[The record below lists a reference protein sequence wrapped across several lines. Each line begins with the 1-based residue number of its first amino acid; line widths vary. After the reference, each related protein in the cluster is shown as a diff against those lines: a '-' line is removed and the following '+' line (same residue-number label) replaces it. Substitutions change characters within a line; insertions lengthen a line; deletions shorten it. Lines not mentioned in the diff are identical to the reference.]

1 MNTIKPSAEQIFAKP
16 DEVEEV
22 TKSGFY
28 INKNTV
34 EKPKTAKVI
43 NVGSKVKEYQAN
55 DVIVYKS
62 YASTDVKVNDEDFI
76 LVAEEDVLGKL
87 VEVDG

>member
-1 MNTIKPSAEQIFAKP
+1 MQSILPSADQLFCKP
-16 DEVEEV
+16 DEVEE
-22 TKSGFY
+22 TTQSGFY

-34 EKPKTAKVI
+34 EKPKTAHVI
-43 NVGSKVKEYQAN
+43 NVGSGVKEYKAK
-55 DVIVYKS
+55 DIIVYKA
-62 YASTDVKVNDEDFI
+62 YAYTDVKVNNEDFI

>member
-16 DEVEEV
+16 EEVEEQ
-22 TKSGFY
+22 TASGFY

-55 DVIVYKS
+55 DIIVYKA
-62 YASTDVKVNDEDFI
+62 YAPTDVKVNGEDFI